1 MPDLHVE
8 AVVADRGLDIGFSV
22 AAGEVIAV
30 LGPNGAG
37 KSTTAAVIAGL
48 VDADSAVVRVGDRT
62 LTDTA
67 RGVSVPTHDRR
78 VGLLHQNPLLFP
90 HLRVLG
96 NVEFAARRRTDR
108 ARARVGARDWLEA
121 VGVADLAHRRPAEI
135 SGGQAQRVALA
146 RALAADPDVLI
157 LDEPLSGLDV
167 SGAAT
172 ARAVLRRVFAGGS
185 RPVLLITHDVLDVLA
200 LADRVLIIDGGR
212 VVEVG
217 PVGRVLAAPRSDFG
231 ARVAG
236 LNLVR
241 GVVEEPGLLR
251 TRAGQMWHGA
261 AAEELTVGQDAV
273 AVFAPAAVAVFRQQP
288 QGSPRNS
295 VSGPIAEIE
304 AGGPVVRVR
313 IGEQDD
319 GTPGLAADVTPEA
332 VADLRLM
339 VGQRVWFTVK
349 TQGVL
354 LHAATLPIRGP
365 IRGPIQGPI
374 QGPTARPTAHPQ

>member
-8 AVVADRGLDIGFSV
+8 AAVADRGLDIRFSV
-22 AAGEVIAV
+22 AAGEVLAV

-48 VDADSAVVRVGDRT
+48 VDAESAVVRVGDRT

-96 NVEFAARRRTDR
+96 NVEFAARRHADR
-108 ARARVGARDWLEA
+108 ARARAGARGWLAAVGA
-121 VGVADLAHRRPAEI
+121 ADLADRRPSEI

-146 RALAADPDVLI
+146 RALAADPEVLI

-167 SGAAT
+167 SAAAT
-172 ARAVLRRVFAGGS
+172 ARAVLGQVFAGGS

-200 LADRVLIIDGGR
+200 LADRVMVLDGGR

-217 PVGRVLAAPRSDFG
+217 PVGRVLAAPRSGFG
-231 ARVAG
+231 ARIAG
-236 LNLVR
+236 VNLVR
-241 GVVEEPGLLR
+241 GVLAAPGLLR
-251 TRAGQMWHGA
+251 TPAGQMWHGTVADELADELA
-261 AAEELTVGQDAV
+261 AGQDAV
-273 AVFAPAAVAVFRQQP
+273 AVFPPSAVAVFRDQP

-295 VSGPIAEIE
+295 VNAPIAEIE
-304 AGGPVVRVR
+304 ASGPVVRVR
-313 IGEQDD
+313 MGEQDD
-319 GTPGLAADVTPEA
+319 GTPGLAADVTGDA

-339 VGQRVWFTVK
+339 VGERVWFTVK
-349 TQGVL
+349 TQGVR
-354 LHAATLPIRGP
+354 LHAATR
-365 IRGPIQGPI
+365 R
-374 QGPTARPTAHPQ
+374 